1 MNADWTSEPLRD
13 YLLRLGSAAPTPGGG
28 SAAALAGALAAA
40 LGRMVVSVA
49 QEKSPHPDHARL
61 LAAFSSQRDGF
72 LRLAADDER
81 AFDAVMAALRLAK
94 DDAARPAALEA
105 ALVGAADVPLRAAAS
120 CLSLLETLR
129 EAEPHASRAIV
140 SDIGAAA
147 HLALA
152 CLSSS
157 LLNVRVNERSIKDG
171 ALQSR
176 LASQSEKLRAAGEEA
191 HRALT
196 ARVAERLAPRP

>member
-1 MNADWTSEPLRD
+1 
-13 YLLRLGSAAPTPGGG
+13 
-28 SAAALAGALAAA
+28 
-40 LGRMVVSVA
+40 MVVSVA
-49 QEKSPHPDHARL
+49 REKAPQPDHARL
-61 LAAFSSQRDGF
+61 LAAFEAQERDF

-81 AFDAVMAALRLAK
+81 AFGAVMAALRLAK
-94 DDAARPAALEA
+94 DDAARPAALEL
-105 ALVGAADVPLRAAAS
+105 ALAGAADVPLRAAAA
-120 CLSLLETLR
+120 CVCLLETLR

-157 LLNVRVNERSIKDG
+157 LLNVLINERSIKDR

-176 LASQSEKLRAAGEEA
+176 LASQSEKLRTEGERA
-191 HRALT
+191 HGALT